1 MKTRIVFLV
10 WVCISMLFTGSMASA
25 QPNDTVAG
33 NRYYQYLKRIFQY
46 RAINMMHNQL
56 VFTLPAGFEISKLKK
71 PEYLTF
77 LKSPK
82 YDFVEFHYEYFALKS
97 SDKDFITLIDATFPY
112 ISNDGVYLFLNLSD
126 PDDLKIEIDI
136 QHLGQLG
143 RDCHYNTGD
152 EEASDDWPVR
162 YESSEYARRAFNAD
176 TVMTYPLKMWKNYKR
191 KYSNCQVTII
201 QKNGRAFVRLL
212 TLYKDN
218 AKDKLT
224 DYMKKLE
231 GMFWFR
237 NPEDFLEYTKE
248 KVSLEGVVI
257 KAKGRSR
264 KKTLI
269 R

>member
-33 NRYYQYLKRIFQY
+33 NRYYQYLKQIFQY

-56 VFTLPAGFEISKLKK
+56 AFTLPDGFELSKLQKTN
-71 PEYLTF
+71 YLRF
-77 LKSPK
+77 LRSQK
-82 YDFVEFHYEYFALKS
+82 YDYIEFSHDYYVLKS
-97 SDKDFITLIDATFPY
+97 SDRDFITFVDTTFPY
-112 ISNDGVYLFLNLSD
+112 ISNDGVNLFFPLSS
-126 PDDLKIEIDI
+126 PDEPKIKMNV
-136 QHLGQLG
+136 QHLVQFW
-143 RDCHYNTGD
+143 RDCYYNTGD

-176 TVMTYPLKMWKNYKR
+176 TVMTYPLKVWKNYKR

-248 KVSLEGVVI
+248 KVSLENVVI
-257 KAKGRSR
+257 KAKGRSG